1 MLYNNPRFT
10 KKKRFFK
17 SIQDIRSA
25 KLELENRKTS
35 RWFKMVC
42 LRIEDVYFCCVCN
55 ILTPPKL
62 SMRHLTNQLILKLE
76 INGPYIVN
84 FCIVNMALVLILE
97 IIDEQ
102 VNKKSIRLK
111 NRLDFFLFSI
121 HGSSASVLDSGRRHR
136 TTLKESAS

>member
-1 MLYNNPRFT
+1 M
-10 KKKRFFK
+10 K
-17 SIQDIRSA
+17 
-25 KLELENRKTS
+25 
-35 RWFKMVC
+35 
-42 LRIEDVYFCCVCN
+42 
-55 ILTPPKL
+55 
-62 SMRHLTNQLILKLE
+62 
-76 INGPYIVN
+76 
-84 FCIVNMALVLILE
+84 FCIVNMALLLILE

>member
-1 MLYNNPRFT
+1 MINP
-10 KKKRFFK
+10 
-17 SIQDIRSA
+17 S
-25 KLELENRKTS
+25 
-35 RWFKMVC
+35 
-42 LRIEDVYFCCVCN
+42 
-55 ILTPPKL
+55 
-62 SMRHLTNQLILKLE
+62 QLILKLE
-76 INGPYIVN
+76 RNGPYIMK
-84 FCIVNMALVLILE
+84 FCIVNMALLLILE

>member
-1 MLYNNPRFT
+1 MINP
-10 KKKRFFK
+10 
-17 SIQDIRSA
+17 S
-25 KLELENRKTS
+25 
-35 RWFKMVC
+35 
-42 LRIEDVYFCCVCN
+42 
-55 ILTPPKL
+55 
-62 SMRHLTNQLILKLE
+62 QLILNLE
-76 INGPYIVN
+76 RNGPYIMK
-84 FCIVNMALVLILE
+84 FCIVNMTLLLILE